1 MTVEKQPK
9 PDNEDADYLRPGDV
23 SASWL
28 AGYILKKGCLT
39 LLVILLVLIGGC
51 IFLEPYQHHA
61 VHARLYA
68 KDCIGSLGHIGHIL
82 YYLARP
88 DEEPVLLNASVIVVS
103 ADGERV
109 SEPWSWRREGD
120 IPPEIT
126 QDTTILDL
134 IQESVRRGDLASERL
149 CCPYSKRPYLV
160 FPAPASVLL
169 QPDDPQHRIPI
180 VMDCPDSHMET
191 DFRVKLFMPRDSHT
205 GKKYHLTARVLYA
218 DGGVGTISMEEAE
231 KLVAEN
237 SPVPLELKPETTD
250 ESGVR
255 SGDGE

>member
-1 MTVEKQPK
+1 MK
-9 PDNEDADYLRPGDV
+9 NIALF
-23 SASWL
+23 
-28 AGYILKKGCLT
+28 
-39 LLVILLVLIGGC
+39 LLVTLLVLIGGC
-51 IFLEPYQHHA
+51 IFLEPYQHRA
-61 VHARLYA
+61 IHARLYA
-68 KDCIGSLGHIGHIL
+68 TDCIGSLGHIGHIL

-88 DEEPVLLNASVIVVS
+88 DEEPVLLNASVIVVT

-134 IQESVRRGDLASERL
+134 IQEAVRRGDLGCERL

-160 FPAPASVLL
+160 FPVPASVLL

-180 VMDCPDSHMET
+180 VMDSPDSHMET
-191 DFRVKLFMPRDSHT
+191 DFRVKLFMGRDSHT

-218 DGGVGTISMEEAE
+218 DGSVGTISMEDAE
-231 KLVAEN
+231 QLVSKY
-237 SPVPLELKPETTD
+237 SPVPVSLTPAQAEKDKTET
-250 ESGVR
+250 E
-255 SGDGE
+255 EQP